1 MDSIEKICAKHI
13 NTSAIN
19 NCNHFVQAVAKELWS
34 DTLPSS
40 LAGRA
45 NDILAQLAVNGSWL
59 NLGNGHDSATSHAVE
74 GYFVVGG
81 VTDTTGHVFVVVPG
95 GPSPKG
101 VATPWINRQTQ
112 QPFLSRGGLPMAF
125 NGSSNPP
132 LRIKHKIGVDLM
144 FSAAKFSEIR
154 YYAIPDPRK
163 TTALLKP
170 SAKLA
175 LFRQME
181 GRNA

>member
-1 MDSIEKICAKHI
+1 MDSIEKICEEVIK
-13 NTSAIN
+13 TSAIN
-19 NCNHFVQAVAKELWS
+19 NCNHFVQAVAKILWGG
-34 DTLPSS
+34 TTPSS
-40 LAGRA
+40 LSGRA
-45 NDILAQLAVNGSWL
+45 NDILAQLAINGSWL
-59 NLGNGHDSATSHAVE
+59 NLGNGHDSATSHAAE

-101 VATPWINRQTQ
+101 VATPWINKQTQ

-125 NGSSNPP
+125 NGSSNAP
-132 LRIKHKIGVDLM
+132 LRIKNKIGVDLM
-144 FSAAKFSEIR
+144 FSAAKFPQIR
-154 YYAIPDPRK
+154 YYAILDPRK
-163 TTALLKP
+163 TAALVKP

-175 LFRQME
+175 LFRQLE